1 MQKTFIISLLLL
13 LSFNAHA
20 QWSSNTAMNTPVCTA
35 TGKQVD
41 TRMADDGHGGT
52 FIAWKDFRNGLP
64 DIYVQHIDSLGYPV
78 WTSDGVALCTDP
90 ADQSTPA
97 IVSDMAGG
105 VIVAWSDWRS
115 GIERDL
121 YAQRID
127 AAGNL
132 LWQAN
137 GAIVTNKPVREHNE
151 KIISDGMGGAIIV
164 WEQQQGVWDIWAQR
178 LNSNGVALWQN
189 GGIPLF
195 NNAAN
200 RLNPKIQSDGKGGG
214 IIVCQDA
221 RNGTDYDIYAQRV
234 SPNGTLRWG
243 NAGLLVCGAMGA
255 QINPKIDP
263 DSMSGG
269 VFISWADKRNG
280 PDNDL
285 YCQRLDSA
293 GNNLWAVNG
302 HVVCNAL
309 GNQSAADL
317 LANPKVGGCIFVW
330 KDDRDGNEDIYAQKL
345 NLAGVRQWS
354 INGLPI
360 CQSPFSQV
368 NPNVTGD
375 GNGGAIVCWQD
386 LRNGDW
392 DIYGQHIGKGD
403 TLWWTLNGIPI
414 STAVGE
420 QSSPKNVSDKR
431 GGSIFAW
438 QDQRNGAADIYCH
451 RIFNGGGNVE
461 ITKKDFITELLAY
474 PNPCKNE
481 ITLSYNLHQNEKIS
495 IKLFDA
501 LGKEV
506 SESLPTN
513 MTQEPGKHTYTI
525 ATQKLNSGTYSLQ
538 INGNKVY
545 KSMKIIKI

>member
-1 MQKTFIISLLLL
+1 MQKPFIISLLLL
-13 LSFNAHA
+13 FYSNIYA
-20 QWSSNTAMNTPVCTA
+20 QWSSNTAINTPVCTV

-41 TRMADDGHGGT
+41 TRMADDGQGGT

-78 WTSDGVALCTDP
+78 WAVDGVALCTDP

-127 AAGNL
+127 ASGNV
-132 LWQAN
+132 LWQVN
-137 GAIVTNKPVREHNE
+137 GAIVTNKSVREHNE
-151 KIISDGMGGAIIV
+151 KIISDGMGGAIIT

-178 LNSNGVALWQN
+178 LNSNGAAVWQN

-195 NNAAN
+195 NNPAN

-214 IIVCQDA
+214 IIVCQDS
-221 RNGTDYDIYAQRV
+221 RNGVDYDIYAQRV

-243 NAGLLVCGAMGA
+243 NTGLLVCGATGA
-255 QINPKIDP
+255 QINAKIDP
-263 DSMSGG
+263 DSVSGG
-269 VFISWADKRNG
+269 VFVSWLDKRAG
-280 PDNDL
+280 AENDL

-293 GNNLWAVNG
+293 GNNLWLTNG
-302 HVVCNAL
+302 VVVCNAP

-330 KDDRDGNEDIYAQKL
+330 KDDRDGDEDIYAQKL
-345 NLAGVRQWS
+345 NLAGIRQWS

-360 CQSPFSQV
+360 CKLPASQV
-368 NPNVTGD
+368 NPNITGD

-386 LRNGDW
+386 MRNGDW
-392 DIYGQHIGKGD
+392 DVYGQHIGKGD
-403 TLWWTLNGIPI
+403 TLWWDYNGTPI

-420 QSSPKNVSDKR
+420 QSSPKNISDKK
-431 GGSIFAW
+431 GGSVFAW
-438 QDQRNGAADIYCH
+438 QDQRNGTADIYCH
-451 RIFNGGGNVE
+451 RIFNGGGNVS
-461 ITKKDFITELLAY
+461 IAKNDFIAEISTY

-481 ITLSYNLHQNEKIS
+481 ITLSYTLLQNENIS
-495 IKLFDA
+495 IKLLDA
-501 LGKEV
+501 LGREV
-506 SESLPTN
+506 SEIVPENT
-513 MTQEPGKHTYTI
+513 TQCAGKHMHTI
-525 ATQKLNSGTYSLQ
+525 AMQKVNAGIYSLV
-538 INGNKVY
+538 ICGTKSY
-545 KSMKIIKI
+545 KTLALVKI